1 MESSIT
7 QYLYKK
13 NSSKQK
19 KFPIINFFCPAK
31 SRGLR
36 FLDCRDEGI

>member
-13 NSSKQK
+13 KQLEAK
-19 KFPIINFFCPAK
+19 KFPIIKFFL
-31 SRGLR
+31 SRKVKR
-36 FLDCRDEGI
+36 FAVP